1 MNSIYLLFALL
12 CFPLCLAQ
20 DETAAVRCS
29 DKSLLTGNAL
39 TNNSADWTRAY
50 NDVASCATL
59 KTDSNDILCCYMKIK
74 FDNDFY
80 DETYTQKGCI
90 EVRVN
95 ETVDINDD
103 DRFDTFLEN
112 KESQIG
118 KASNVEVDSLDIDCG
133 AKFINIFTL
142 SLLLFL
148 L

>member
-20 DETAAVRCS
+20 DDTTAVSCS

-39 TNNSADWTRAY
+39 TNNATDWTRAY
-50 NDVASCATL
+50 NDVASCTTL
-59 KTDSNDILCCYMKIK
+59 KTDSNNILCCYMKIK
-74 FDNDFY
+74 FDNDLY

-118 KASNVEVDSLDIDCG
+118 KASNVEIDSLDIDCG